1 MYDFIY
7 EYSKCIY
14 IYMII
19 WFYINIYIYIIFCQ
33 DMFFCFYGCRVSNV
47 CLQYLQY
54 VRTSRFILDW
64 KNTYKIV
71 RSMAQG
77 SRIASLFWTIS
88 TALTCSPDYLLIIY
102 IYGALNCSSWLHLN
116 AYIVII
122 HTCIV
127 NL

>member
-1 MYDFIY
+1 
-7 EYSKCIY
+7 
-14 IYMII
+14 
-19 WFYINIYIYIIFCQ
+19 
-33 DMFFCFYGCRVSNV
+33 MFFCFYGCRVSNV

-102 IYGALNCSSWLHLN
+102 IYGALNCSS
-116 AYIVII
+116 
-122 HTCIV
+122 
-127 NL
+127 